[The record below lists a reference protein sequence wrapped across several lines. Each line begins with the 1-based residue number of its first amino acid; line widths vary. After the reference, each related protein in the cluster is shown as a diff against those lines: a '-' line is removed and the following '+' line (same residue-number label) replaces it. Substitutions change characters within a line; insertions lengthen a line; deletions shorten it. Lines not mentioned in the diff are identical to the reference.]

1 MTEQLLKLDHSIF
14 YLINTTL
21 ANSWFDAFFPIWTN
35 FHKLQ
40 VFLYIVAPILLMY
53 TYWKA
58 RGKGLALVISAV
70 VMTALLDQFVRIIK
84 PVFDRPRPFI
94 TENLPFDVIFR
105 GDPQGGLSFP
115 SGHAVDG
122 FFIATFLGFY
132 FPKLRWLFFTL
143 ATLTAYS
150 RVYCGVHYP
159 SDVVVGAIL
168 GIILA
173 WLAFFLINKIRAG
186 KTVYLS
192 RFVFVALIIFSQSGF
207 SYDDPTQG
215 KAFFPWLWEDQ
226 FKPTIQNG
234 FDKNGF
240 LILGIGGL
248 TTVAAH
254 QYDVQAVEYNHKGHE
269 LLIDPRTASDFAK
282 IGSGVLGVGITV
294 AQIIWDQPNGLMHA
308 RALALTTLSHVS
320 LAFIFQRE
328 RPDGRG
334 DYLPFPSSY
343 PSGHASSAFATA
355 GSLAYA
361 YGWKAGLPAYI
372 VASGISISRIK
383 DSAHWISDI
392 TSGITL
398 GIFWARASYLVHLN
412 PQAEM
417 KWMPIPTN
425 DGLALFFQ
433 HRF

>member
-1 MTEQLLKLDHSIF
+1 MFEKLIELDHSLF
-14 YLINTTL
+14 YLINTSL
-21 ANSWFDAFFPIWTN
+21 ANSWFDTFFPLWTN

-40 VFLYIVAPILLMY
+40 IFLYLIAPVLLIY

-70 VMTALLDQFVRIIK
+70 LMTTALDQFIRIIK
-84 PVFDRPRPFI
+84 PVFNRPRPFV
-94 TENLPFDVIFR
+94 TENLPFEVIFR

-115 SGHAVDG
+115 SGHAADG
-122 FFIATFLGFY
+122 FFIAVFLGLY
-132 FPKLRWLFFTL
+132 FPKLRWLFLTL

-159 SDVVVGAIL
+159 SDVLGGAVL
-168 GIILA
+168 GIISA
-173 WLAFFLINKIRAG
+173 WLAFFLINKIRQSN
-186 KTVYLS
+186 TVFLS
-192 RFVFVALIIFSQSGF
+192 RFVFLALIIFSQSGF
-207 SYDDPTQG
+207 SFEDPTQG
-215 KAFFPWLWEDQ
+215 KPFLPWLWQDQ

-234 FDKNGF
+234 FDDNGF
-240 LILGIGGL
+240 TILGVGAL
-248 TTVAAH
+248 TTIAAH
-254 QYDVQAVEYNHKGHE
+254 QYDTDVVEHNRKGHD
-269 LLIDPRTASDFAK
+269 LLMDRRTSKDFARV
-282 IGSGVLGVGITV
+282 GSGALGVGIAI

-320 LAFIFQRE
+320 LSFIFQRE

-355 GSLAYA
+355 GSLTYA
-361 YGWKAGLPAYI
+361 YGWKAGVPAYT
-372 VASGISISRIK
+372 VATAIAISRVAEN
-383 DSAHWISDI
+383 AHWISDI

-398 GIFWARASYLVHLN
+398 GVFWARASYLAHSNPTAELN
-412 PQAEM
+412 
-417 KWMPIPTN
+417 WMPIPTN
-425 DGLALFFQ
+425 DGLAIYYQ

>member
-1 MTEQLLKLDHSIF
+1 MTETLLEFDYSIF
-14 YLINTTL
+14 YLINTTWS
-21 ANSWFDAFFPIWTN
+21 NSFFDAFLPIWTN

-40 VFLYIVAPILLMY
+40 IFLYIVAPILLIY
-53 TYWKA
+53 TYWKS
-58 RGKGLALVISAV
+58 RGKGVAV
-70 VMTALLDQFVRIIK
+70 VLGAVALTALLDQFIRTIK
-84 PVFDRPRPFI
+84 PVFGRPRPFI
-94 TENLPFDVIFR
+94 AENLPFDVIFR

-115 SGHAVDG
+115 SGHAADG
-122 FFIATFLGFY
+122 FFIAMFMGFY
-132 FPKLRWLFFTL
+132 FPKLRWLFFSL

-150 RVYCGVHYP
+150 RIYCGVHYP
-159 SDVVVGAIL
+159 SDVAAGAIL
-168 GIILA
+168 GVILA
-173 WLAFFLINKIRAG
+173 WLTFILINKIRAG

-192 RFVFVALIIFSQSGF
+192 RFIFVGLIIFSQSGF
-207 SYDDPTQG
+207 SYEDPTQG
-215 KAFFPWLWEDQ
+215 KPFLPWLWEDQ

-234 FDKNGF
+234 FDQNGF

-248 TTVAAH
+248 TTIAAH
-254 QYDVQAVEYNHKGHE
+254 QYDTEVVEYNQKGHE
-269 LLIDPRTASDFAK
+269 LLMDEQTASDFAK
-282 IGSGVLGVGITV
+282 VGSGVLGVSIAI

-308 RALALTTLSHVS
+308 RSLALTTLSHVS

-334 DYLPFPSSY
+334 DYLPFPSAY

-361 YGWKAGLPAYI
+361 YGWKAGLPAYF

-383 DSAHWISDI
+383 ESAHWISDI

-398 GIFWARASYLVHLN
+398 GVFWARASYLTHTN
-412 PQAEM
+412 PQAELN
-417 KWMPIPTN
+417 WMPIPTN
-425 DGLALFFQ
+425 DGLAIYFQ